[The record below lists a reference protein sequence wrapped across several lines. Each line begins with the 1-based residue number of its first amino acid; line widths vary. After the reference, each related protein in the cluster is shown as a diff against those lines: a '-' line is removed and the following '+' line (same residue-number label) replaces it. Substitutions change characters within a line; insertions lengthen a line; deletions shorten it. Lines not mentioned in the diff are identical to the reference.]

1 MGKLREVGEQG
12 GPRTEADAEAL
23 RRFDG
28 RMGLPL
34 VAAAVLP
41 LFLVPGGSYP
51 VLTALVFIVSWLVF
65 VIDLVVYDRHR
76 IHYLRTWLGR
86 FDLSVVVLTAPWF
99 LVLGPNETKFVLVI
113 RLARIF
119 RLVMATRGAR
129 RLLERLGRVALIALV
144 AVVLGSATAYRAEHA
159 TNPGFATFCDALWWG
174 IVTLTTV
181 GYGDIVPITTTGRIA
196 GVMIMITGIAV
207 LGVLAGSM
215 AGFFG
220 LGGAPPSS
228 SPAGAAEAPDEP
240 GGQQPGADL
249 EREVI
254 ELRTQVTRLAD
265 ELSRLV
271 PTEDP

>member
-1 MGKLREVGEQG
+1 MAKLREVGEPG

-51 VLTALVFIVSWLVF
+51 VLTASVFIVSWLVF
-65 VIDLVVYDRHR
+65 VLDLVVYDRHR

-99 LVLGPNETKFVLVI
+99 LLVGPNETKFVLVI

-129 RLLERLGRVALIALV
+129 RLFERLGRVALVALI

-159 TNPGFATFCDALWWG
+159 TNPGFATYGDALWWG

-181 GYGDIVPITTTGRIA
+181 GYGDIVPHTTTGRIA
-196 GVMIMITGIAV
+196 GVMIMLTGIAV
-207 LGVLAGSM
+207 LGLLAGSM

-220 LGGAPPSS
+220 LDGAPPSS
-228 SPAGAAEAPDEP
+228 PPGAGDGPDDPDGP
-240 GGQQPGADL
+240 GPGADL
-249 EREVI
+249 EREVV
-254 ELRTQVTRLAD
+254 ELRTQVARLAD
-265 ELSRLV
+265 EMARLV